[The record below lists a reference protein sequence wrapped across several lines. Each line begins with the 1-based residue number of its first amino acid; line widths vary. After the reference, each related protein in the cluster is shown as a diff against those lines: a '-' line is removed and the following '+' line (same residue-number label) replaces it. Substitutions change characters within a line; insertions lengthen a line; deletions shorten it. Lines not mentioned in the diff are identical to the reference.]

1 MMSRDNK
8 RNVGKCMLAA
18 AHDLTSAFSKNPI
31 NYSPL
36 DECMINGQMIKGIL
50 FSVQNN
56 YVGTI
61 GVARK
66 KKKKHSL
73 AASKIAS
80 AKVVVGLSRVLLML
94 KIGPTTN
101 G

>member
-66 KKKKHSL
+66 KKKNIHWQ
-73 AASKIAS
+73 
-80 AKVVVGLSRVLLML
+80 LLRSHQL
-94 KIGPTTN
+94 RLLWACLESCSC
-101 G
+101 